1 MKILLTC
8 KKLTVAVLCASTAVA
23 AFAGGGKEIIKGGQS
38 LFHAAR
44 NTRGVTQRFVFS
56 RPTTNKIQRAI
67 ASGVL
72 DRIPT
77 QAAEQLP
84 VVNYT
89 HGQFLQHEFKDS
101 RLLVADQPIE
111 KEILVKMR
119 DENLFYK
126 PEIDAARTIRNNILN
141 ITVLSEE
148 GISSLAQDIQ
158 TNIKS
163 HYLRQTLLNNLKE
176 LNIYAMA
183 LDLTDYFCLDKSFEE
198 AAFDYTVRH
207 PHQMNLNLRRLM
219 YNPLVDQEVKTRLKH
234 FLNANSLNTLE
245 EYGAFRAVIKE
256 AHNQYQSRLSAAKFS
271 EIIQLQTVYY
281 EAFAMRLDEFIRHN
295 GGYLPKWNTRDKLEQ
310 ELWEEYQW
318 IMQHDE
324 INNYNPLISYRKQ
337 IQVIWDSAQQP
348 PVLSKADTLALFARF
363 VKQTERDYPEI
374 LHSDAFSKKGFV
386 PFEDEELLWDS
397 LQYWRQKDESGMFQE
412 IMRIRN
418 QHLH

>member
-1 MKILLTC
+1 MA
-8 KKLTVAVLCASTAVA
+8 VAVLCASTAVD
-23 AFAGGGKEIIKGGQS
+23 AFAGGGKEIVKGGHA
-38 LFHAAR
+38 LFHAPR
-44 NTRGVTQRFVFS
+44 TTRGVTQRFVFS
-56 RPTTNKIQRAI
+56 RPTTDKIQRAI
-67 ASGVL
+67 AAGVL
-72 DRIPT
+72 NRTST
-77 QAAEQLP
+77 QAAEQLLP
-84 VVNYT
+84 VVNYN
-89 HGQFLQHEFKDS
+89 QFPQQEFKNS
-101 RLLVADQPIE
+101 SLLVAGQPVE

-126 PEIDAARTIRNNILN
+126 PEIDAARAIRNNILN

-158 TNIKS
+158 ANIKS
-163 HYLRQTLLNNLKE
+163 HYLRQTLLNNLEE

-183 LDLTDYFCLDKSFEE
+183 QDLTDYFCLDKSFEDS
-198 AAFDYTVRH
+198 AFDYTVRH

-219 YNPLVDQEVKTRLKH
+219 YNPLVDQEVKGRLKY

-281 EAFAMRLDEFIRHN
+281 EAFAMRLDTFIRNN
-295 GGYLPKWNTRDKLEQ
+295 GGYLPKWNTRNKQEQ

-318 IMQHDE
+318 IVQHDE
-324 INNYNPLISYRKQ
+324 INKFNPLISYRKQ

-348 PVLSKADTLALFARF
+348 PVLSQADTLALFARF
-363 VKQTERDYPEI
+363 VKQTKRSYPEM
-374 LHSDAFSKKGFV
+374 LHSSAFSNEGFV

-418 QHLH
+418 QNLH